1 MNRGTALWRHPSEMS
16 WGSTIGTMMML
27 TACLA
32 LPVNVHASPNPGV
45 RAASGEIPALTRAMA
60 AVPALALMLQE
71 TNSDQI
77 RTGDHTVQ
85 EGDSVGDIVVVG
97 GTLRVMGVVTGD
109 AIVVGGDLIVGEG
122 GIIRG
127 DALVTGGTIQN
138 EGGEIRG
145 EMRTVEG
152 NGTISEEVRNAIA
165 GGSVAAATA
174 AGRDAARATR
184 EHTRASRAENVRH
197 QRSWFDPIRRG
208 VAGLIST
215 LALGLLLAGL
225 GAALIFYGRNH
236 LDIVSD
242 TLRSS
247 VPRSLGVGLAAGF
260 LLVPAFVVMIVALAV
275 TIIGIPLLLVAIP
288 LYPLAAAG
296 AIAMGLLA
304 AAHAIGE
311 RTAEQRDSFELRHR
325 NAYTYLLTGL
335 AMLLAPLLAAHLL
348 GMTGFLGFIATLLK
362 VVTSAVIW
370 AAATAGFGAV
380 ILSRAG
386 TRRTFIRPS
395 MEGHEFEHDPLFDD
409 EPTPP
414 GRHV

>member
-1 MNRGTALWRHPSEMS
+1 
-16 WGSTIGTMMML
+16 MML
-27 TACLA
+27 TACLT
-32 LPVNVHASPNPGV
+32 LPVTLHASPQPQV
-45 RAASGEIPALTRAMA
+45 RVVSGEMPALRKALA
-60 AVPALALMLQE
+60 AVPALALMLQDAG
-71 TNSDQI
+71 SDRI
-77 RTGDHTVQ
+77 RTGDHTVS
-85 EGDSVGDIVVVG
+85 EGETVADIVVVG
-97 GTLRVMGVVTGD
+97 GTLRVMGEVTGD
-109 AIVVGGDLIVGEG
+109 AIVVGGDLIVGSG
-122 GIIRG
+122 GVIRG
-127 DALVTGGTIQN
+127 DALVTGGTIRN
-138 EGGEIRG
+138 EGGEIGG

-152 NGTISEEVRNAIA
+152 NGTISEELRSAIA

-184 EHTRASRAENVRH
+184 EHTRVSRTERVRH

-208 VAGLIST
+208 LAGLIST
-215 LALGLLLAGL
+215 LALGLLLGGL
-225 GAALIFYGRNH
+225 GAALIFYGRSH

-275 TIIGIPLLLVAIP
+275 TIIGIPLLIVAIP
-288 LYPLAAAG
+288 LYPLAAA
-296 AIAMGLLA
+296 AALAMGLLA
-304 AAHAIGE
+304 ASHAIGE

-335 AMLLAPLLAAHLL
+335 AMLLAPLVAAHLL

-362 VVTSAVIW
+362 IMAGALIW
-370 AAATAGFGAV
+370 VAATAGFGAV

-386 TRRTFIRPS
+386 TRRTFIQSS
-395 MEGHEFEHDPLFDD
+395 MDAHEFEHDPLFDD

>member
-1 MNRGTALWRHPSEMS
+1 
-16 WGSTIGTMMML
+16 ML
-27 TACLA
+27 TACIA
-32 LPVNVHASPNPGV
+32 APVAAHADPAVPG
-45 RAASGEIPALTRAMA
+45 RAASGEVPSLRKALV
-60 AVPALALMLQE
+60 AVPSLALMLQ
-71 TNSDQI
+71 NAGSDRI
-77 RTGDHTVQ
+77 RTGDHTVA
-85 EGDSVGDIVVVG
+85 EGESVGDIVVVG
-97 GTLRVMGVVTGD
+97 GTLRVMGEVTGD
-109 AIVVGGDLIVGEG
+109 AIVVGGDLILGAG
-122 GIIRG
+122 GVIQG
-127 DALVTGGTIQN
+127 DALVTGGTIRN

-152 NGTISEEVRNAIA
+152 NGTISDEVRSAIA
-165 GGSVAAATA
+165 GGTVAAATA

-184 EHTRASRAENVRH
+184 EHSRATRTQNVRT

-208 VAGLIST
+208 LAGLIST
-215 LALGLLLAGL
+215 LALGLLLGGL
-225 GAALIFYGRNH
+225 GAALIFYGRTH
-236 LDIVSD
+236 LEIVND

-275 TIIGIPLLLVAIP
+275 TIIGIPLLLIAVP

-296 AIAMGLLA
+296 ALAMGLLA

-325 NAYTYLLTGL
+325 NAYSYLFTGL
-335 AMLLAPLLAAHLL
+335 AMLLAPLVAAHLL

-362 VVTSAVIW
+362 VVASALIW
-370 AAATAGFGAV
+370 IAATAGFGAV

-386 TRRTFIRPS
+386 TRRTFVRPS
-395 MEGHEFEHDPLFDD
+395 MAGDGFENDPLFDD
-409 EPTPP
+409 EPAPP